1 MNEDMTENYLPPL
14 EVGSIVKFYSNP
26 QVESPSNY
34 LGEAVLLEK
43 IEDGF
48 SFIDDDY
55 GPEAETVVYKL
66 ELWNAIPL
74 SLTPKGERFNYKLGE
89 EAMVSLKTLHSI
101 GLAVS
106 THPERE
112 YYEPPSSSM
121 LRDKFLDIDGV
132 EIF

>member
-1 MNEDMTENYLPPL
+1 MTENYLPPL

-66 ELWNAIPL
+66 EL
-74 SLTPKGERFNYKLGE
+74 
-89 EAMVSLKTLHSI
+89 
-101 GLAVS
+101 
-106 THPERE
+106 
-112 YYEPPSSSM
+112 
-121 LRDKFLDIDGV
+121 
-132 EIF
+132 